1 MRIWGILYIFSIA
14 LAAVNVNGQDLPQ
27 NEWSRVLT
35 PSQGK
40 PTSIGFYSNGCI
52 SGAETLPLDGVGY
65 QVMRPFRNRYYG
77 HTELIQFIQS
87 LGKTMDAL
95 GSGVLIGD
103 MGQPRGGPLPY
114 GHASH
119 QVGLDTD
126 VWFWTHP
133 EQRTRSLT
141 VNERNTLPFVDML
154 NSNGV
159 VDPTK
164 FTNDQILKLK
174 TAAANPLVQRIFVN
188 PAIKV
193 YLCSTLDA
201 KDKAWLHT
209 LRPWPGHNEHFH
221 VRLRCPAGSTGCT
234 PQDEQPAG
242 DGCSEV
248 LAQNKVTD
256 TDSTHMT
263 ETETDDQLLDQ
274 FLNSANNDS
283 VPPAIPA
290 ACTKVLKEKP

>member
-1 MRIWGILYIFSIA
+1 MRIWGIPSIFSLLVA
-14 LAAVNVNGQDLPQ
+14 VAANGQNLPQ
-27 NEWSRVLT
+27 NEWSQVQV
-35 PSQGK
+35 PSKGN

-52 SGAETLPLDGVGY
+52 GGASTLPQIGVGY

-77 HTELIQFIQS
+77 HPEMIEFVQN

-119 QVGLDTD
+119 QVGLDVD

-133 EQRTRSLT
+133 EQRTRELT
-141 VNERNTLPFVDML
+141 VDERNNLPFVDML
-154 NSNGV
+154 NTNGV
-159 VDPTK
+159 VDPAK
-164 FTNDQILKLK
+164 FTNDQITKLK
-174 TAAANPLVQRIFVN
+174 VAATSPHVQRIFVN

-193 YLCSTLDA
+193 YLCSTLDP
-201 KDKAWLHT
+201 KQNPWLHV

-221 VRLRCPAGSTGCT
+221 VRLKCPAGAVNCT

-248 LAQNKVTD
+248 IPPKNAVAESEANDPAV
-256 TDSTHMT
+256 
-263 ETETDDQLLDQ
+263 DQLLNRDDRET
-274 FLNSANNDS
+274 A
-283 VPPAIPA
+283 PTIPA
-290 ACTKVLKEKP
+290 ACTKILKELPTHWHKI